1 MPFETFF
8 FTLFSLIN
16 FSLPS
21 PSLWSFF
28 LFDNNSSRHSFR
40 VLFYFLF
47 FETIGF
53 IELEC
58 FGGWGSSSS
67 LLASSSQIDYLFGCS
82 PSRVILLF
90 SLSLYPGFVWHKQTS
105 AFPSLGVIQVV
116 HIHLCC
122 WPSYSTIYRS
132 LSLFYTHTNPQSS
145 RILPLP
151 SSVSGAKGRRR
162 SCSLTVYPASLCI
175 HLSA

>member
-47 FETIGF
+47 FWNNRIHWTRMFWWLGIQLIAPRILIANRLF
-53 IELEC
+53 VWLLSLAC
-58 FGGWGSSSS
+58 YSS
-67 LLASSSQIDYLFGCS
+67 
-82 PSRVILLF
+82 F
-90 SLSLYPGFVWHKQTS
+90 SLSLYPGFVWHKQAS